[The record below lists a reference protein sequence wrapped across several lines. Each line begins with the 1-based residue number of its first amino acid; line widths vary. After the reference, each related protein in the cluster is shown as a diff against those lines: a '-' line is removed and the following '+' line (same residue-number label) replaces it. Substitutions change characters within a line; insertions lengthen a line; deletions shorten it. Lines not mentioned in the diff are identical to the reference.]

1 LADQGLTVVVP
12 LRQEVLDGSLACASC
27 AAPKESLFEAV
38 VDAVM
43 REVHA
48 KLVGEV
54 ASLADPMQA
63 LERGIRVFLK
73 VCSDPK
79 LQRILLIDAPAV
91 PGWPKWREIDARCG
105 ICLLR
110 QALGAAMKAGMLRHQ
125 IVDMLAHVLLGA
137 LTEAAMV
144 IARSPTAAKSRK
156 AAERAL
162 ASVIAGWWLSD

>member
-1 LADQGLTVVVP
+1 LDSSDLADQGLTVVVP

-91 PGWPKWREIDARCG
+91 PGWPKWRDRCALRNMSAQAGARRGDESRNVAPPDRRHARPCAAWGPDGSGDGHRPVANCREIAQG
-105 ICLLR
+105 
-110 QALGAAMKAGMLRHQ
+110 G
-125 IVDMLAHVLLGA
+125 
-137 LTEAAMV
+137 
-144 IARSPTAAKSRK
+144 
-156 AAERAL
+156 
-162 ASVIAGWWLSD
+162 